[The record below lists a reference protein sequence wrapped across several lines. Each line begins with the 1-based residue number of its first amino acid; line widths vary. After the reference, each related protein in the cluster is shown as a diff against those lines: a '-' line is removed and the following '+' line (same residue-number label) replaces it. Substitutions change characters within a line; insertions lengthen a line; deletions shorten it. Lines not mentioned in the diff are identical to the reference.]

1 MLNICTQCANRFV
14 GVIQFNPHY
23 NLGDRQL
30 QFTGESKWFNPE
42 ISATYRALLI
52 HMNTDR
58 PTPGCSHTGKESDL
72 QDYKVLIYIQG
83 IRSWNASGISQR
95 S

>member
-1 MLNICTQCANRFV
+1 MLNVCTQCAKRFV
-14 GVIQFNPHY
+14 WALQLNPHY

-30 QFTGESKWFNPE
+30 QFPGESKCFNLE
-42 ISATYRALLI
+42 LSATYRALLI

-72 QDYKVLIYIQG
+72 QDYNVLIYIQG
-83 IRSWNASGISQR
+83 I
-95 S
+95 